1 MCVCVGGGVDRAITL
16 SQARMRLW
24 ASGGCFRPAETMPCG
39 IASRPPARPGPAG
52 LGRAGP
58 RRGVAAETAPPSRPR
73 DSGLG
78 PGGAVR
84 PVARPWPRSPV
95 SAGRSRPV
103 LRPASRAA
111 AAAAAAAS
119 TVPGR
124 IVAAVRAMDP
134 SISNGEVLSSL
145 RILPSFST
153 VQIPLP
159 HHTQTRLGARQHL
172 RPRNSCRSPHRLS
185 TAASQ

>member
-1 MCVCVGGGVDRAITL
+1 MLPAGGDDAVRHR
-16 SQARMRLW
+16 QP
-24 ASGGCFRPAETMPCG
+24 ASCPAGPGRP
-39 IASRPPARPGPAG
+39 RPGRASQSRRGNRDRPSESAPG
-52 LGRAGP
+52 LGTWA
-58 RRGVAAETAPPSRPR
+58 
-73 DSGLG
+73 
-78 PGGAVR
+78 GGAVR